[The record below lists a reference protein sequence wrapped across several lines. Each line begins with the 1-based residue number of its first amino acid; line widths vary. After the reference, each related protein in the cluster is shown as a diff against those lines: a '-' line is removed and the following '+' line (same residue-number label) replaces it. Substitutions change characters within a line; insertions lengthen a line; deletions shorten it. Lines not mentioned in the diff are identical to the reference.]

1 LGVLFVDS
9 NEGSVMVQNGL
20 ESSLILN
27 VEAKKDL
34 DPVMIDLKKLFSE
47 KSIEAFFHGGR

>member
-1 LGVLFVDS
+1 
-9 NEGSVMVQNGL
+9 MVQNGL